1 MENNISKKIK
11 VILSKIKNINNQ
23 YSDFFDSL
31 VKLDIPSKDALIEDI
46 YNNILLKNDFFSEFT
61 QISSKTIMKLEK
73 EQIFERIISQINNN
87 PNQKDIYIQQFL
99 ELFEDISSQDKE
111 VMLKSFLKLNEQE
124 LSDQMISLMS
134 IFKFKT

>member
-31 VKLDIPSKDALIEDI
+31 DELDNPSKDALIEDI

-99 ELFEDISSQDKE
+99 EFFEDISPQDKK
-111 VMLKSFLKLNEQE
+111 VMIQSFLKLNEQE

-134 IFKFKT
+134 ILKFKT

>member
-31 VKLDIPSKDALIEDI
+31 DELEIPSKDALIEDI
-46 YNNILLKNDFFSEFT
+46 YNNNLLKNEFFSEFT

-99 ELFEDISSQDKE
+99 ELFKDISPQDKK
-111 VMLKSFLKLNEQE
+111 VMIQSFLKLDEQG
-124 LSDQMISLMS
+124 LRDQMTSLMS
-134 IFKFKT
+134 ILKFKT

>member
-11 VILSKIKNINNQ
+11 LILSKIKNINSQ
-23 YSDFFDSL
+23 YSDFFTSL
-31 VKLDIPSKDALIEDI
+31 DELVIPSKDALIEDI

-87 PNQKDIYIQQFL
+87 PIQKGLYIQQFL
-99 ELFEDISSQDKE
+99 ELFEDISPQDKK
-111 VMLKSFLKLNEQE
+111 VMIQSFLKLDEQG
-124 LSDQMISLMS
+124 LRDQMTSLMS
-134 IFKFKT
+134 IFKFKG

>member
-11 VILSKIKNINNQ
+11 LILSKIKNINSQ

-31 VKLDIPSKDALIEDI
+31 DELDIPSKDALIEDI

>member
-11 VILSKIKNINNQ
+11 VILSKIKNINNH

-31 VKLDIPSKDALIEDI
+31 DELQIPSKDALIEDL
-46 YNNILLKNDFFSEFT
+46 YNNILLKNEFFSEFT

-99 ELFEDISSQDKE
+99 ELFKDISPQDKK
-111 VMLKSFLKLNEQE
+111 VMIQSFLKLDEQG
-124 LSDQMISLMS
+124 LRDQMTSLMS
-134 IFKFKT
+134 ILKFKT